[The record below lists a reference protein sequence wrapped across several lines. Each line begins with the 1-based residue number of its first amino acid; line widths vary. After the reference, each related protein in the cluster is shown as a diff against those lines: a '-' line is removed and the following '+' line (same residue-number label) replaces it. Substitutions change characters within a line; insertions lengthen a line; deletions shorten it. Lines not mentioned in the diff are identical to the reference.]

1 MKYNYIIF
9 DLDGTLLNTLDDLR
23 DSTNFALRRF
33 GFPERTTDEV
43 RRFVGNGVARLI
55 HLAVPE
61 GTDEK
66 TEADC
71 LAVFKAHYKDN
82 MTNKTAPYPGI
93 IELLKKLRAL
103 GVKIAVVSNK
113 FEPAV
118 VELCEDYFGG
128 LVDAAVGQTEDRQKK
143 PAPDGVLYAMKLLGA
158 DPART
163 VYSGDS
169 DVDVLTA
176 RNSNLPCIGVS
187 WGFRE
192 RRVLEDGGLYCRPRG
207 GYIEYYGIT
216 AFVGGE
222 TMSESIYEFLWY
234 VNNIMLALLQ
244 GGFLWYNLT
253 PKFNKH
259 LVFLI
264 TTVPFVFLVVSQK
277 FVTFVAPSFLVLLP
291 LAYYFICAAV
301 LYKDKFRT
309 KAFVSIAIF
318 ALESSFSAVVA
329 SMLNLFGIGSNDPE
343 ANLVLT
349 PFLLVYTVIF
359 LVFTYFRKRKLEGGA
374 IKPTSMLAFIIFPLS
389 QMLLLDTCMIL
400 LNHFDWAGENSPL
413 SLFKDRDRTTIII
426 FAVVAIFSI
435 AADVILFYVM
445 NRSSQNE
452 KLREELKMQ
461 EYQNSVNLEYYKNV
475 EKSSVEARKIRHDLA
490 NMVQTA
496 CEIMENGTDSD
507 KESAKK
513 MFAQLKAEVSDIK
526 IERFCQNTL
535 VNAIA
540 SNKAAECRKN
550 DIDFDFDLR
559 VPETL
564 DIEEIDICKAYVNIF
579 DNAINAAKAID
590 GKRYVKIKSFT
601 DESDRMLYITGENNV
616 APDYEDKK
624 KSRTGEHGYGLRI
637 LRDTAEKYGGRLVT
651 DDKGDTFTVV
661 MTMRAAADS
670 PKN

>member
-1 MKYNYIIF
+1 
-9 DLDGTLLNTLDDLR
+9 
-23 DSTNFALRRF
+23 
-33 GFPERTTDEV
+33 
-43 RRFVGNGVARLI
+43 
-55 HLAVPE
+55 
-61 GTDEK
+61 
-66 TEADC
+66 
-71 LAVFKAHYKDN
+71 
-82 MTNKTAPYPGI
+82 
-93 IELLKKLRAL
+93 
-103 GVKIAVVSNK
+103 
-113 FEPAV
+113 
-118 VELCEDYFGG
+118 
-128 LVDAAVGQTEDRQKK
+128 
-143 PAPDGVLYAMKLLGA
+143 
-158 DPART
+158 
-163 VYSGDS
+163 
-169 DVDVLTA
+169 
-176 RNSNLPCIGVS
+176 
-187 WGFRE
+187 
-192 RRVLEDGGLYCRPRG
+192 
-207 GYIEYYGIT
+207 
-216 AFVGGE
+216 
-222 TMSESIYEFLWY
+222 MSESIYEFLWY

-277 FVTFVAPSFLVLLP
+277 FVTFVASSFLVLLP

-318 ALESSFSAVVA
+318 ALESCFSAFLVTV
-329 SMLNLFGIGSNDPE
+329 LNILKIGSNDPE

-452 KLREELKMQ
+452 KLREALKMQ

-475 EKSSVEARKIRHDLA
+475 EQNSVEARKIRHDLA

-513 MFAQLKAEVSDIK
+513 MLSQLKTEVADIK

-540 SNKAAECRKN
+540 
-550 DIDFDFDLR
+550 
-559 VPETL
+559 
-564 DIEEIDICKAYVNIF
+564 EIDICKAYVNIF

-601 DESDRMLYITGENNV
+601 SEDDGMLYISGENDI
-616 APDYEDKK
+616 APDYEEKK
-624 KSRTGEHGYGLRI
+624 KARTGEHGYGLRI

-651 DDKGDTFTVV
+651 DDKGDAFTVV
-661 MTMRAAADS
+661 MTMRAAAGS

>member
-1 MKYNYIIF
+1 
-9 DLDGTLLNTLDDLR
+9 
-23 DSTNFALRRF
+23 
-33 GFPERTTDEV
+33 
-43 RRFVGNGVARLI
+43 
-55 HLAVPE
+55 
-61 GTDEK
+61 
-66 TEADC
+66 
-71 LAVFKAHYKDN
+71 
-82 MTNKTAPYPGI
+82 
-93 IELLKKLRAL
+93 
-103 GVKIAVVSNK
+103 
-113 FEPAV
+113 
-118 VELCEDYFGG
+118 
-128 LVDAAVGQTEDRQKK
+128 
-143 PAPDGVLYAMKLLGA
+143 
-158 DPART
+158 
-163 VYSGDS
+163 
-169 DVDVLTA
+169 
-176 RNSNLPCIGVS
+176 
-187 WGFRE
+187 
-192 RRVLEDGGLYCRPRG
+192 
-207 GYIEYYGIT
+207 
-216 AFVGGE
+216 
-222 TMSESIYEFLWY
+222 MSESIYEFLWY

-264 TTVPFVFLVVSQK
+264 TTVPFTFLVLSQK

-318 ALESSFSAVVA
+318 ALESCFTAVLVTV
-329 SMLNLFGIGSNDPE
+329 SNILKIGGSDPE

-349 PFLLVYTVIF
+349 PFLLVYTVVFI
-359 LVFTYFRKRKLEGGA
+359 VFTYFRKRKLEGGS

-389 QMLLLDTCMIL
+389 QMLLLDTCLIL
-400 LNHFDWAGENSPL
+400 LNHFNWAGENSPL
-413 SLFKDRDRTTIII
+413 SLFKDRDRTTIIV

-475 EKSSVEARKIRHDLA
+475 EKNSVEARKIRHDLA

-496 CEIMENGTDSD
+496 YEIIENGTDSD

-564 DIEEIDICKAYVNIF
+564 GIEEVDICKAYVNIF

-601 DESDRMLYITGENNV
+601 DESDGMLYITGENNV

-651 DDKGDTFTVV
+651 DDNGDTFTVV